1 VGRRRGSR
9 GPAAYPDGDGVVHE
23 EDFVGQERRPA
34 PAEGQATTARSD
46 AWRQRAFVLG
56 MVPGQVEEVAEVL
69 SRPKIAREYR
79 ILAADRQ
86 ALLQLLRNEAILL
99 PVEQV
104 PGLP

>member
-1 VGRRRGSR
+1 
-9 GPAAYPDGDGVVHE
+9 
-23 EDFVGQERRPA
+23 
-34 PAEGQATTARSD
+34 
-46 AWRQRAFVLG
+46 

-69 SRPKIAREYR
+69 SRPKIARKYR